1 LAKLFAAAIFY
12 VPTCGKGELFDMEI
26 LIGFL
31 SITSTIL
38 ALIEPFSKNM
48 KTVLVFNFL
57 VNAMVGV
64 NYLLSQSYSGA
75 LICGVAILCLG
86 INYYFTSREQK
97 IPRWAVAVE
106 AVIFLAANLLTFAY
120 LYDVLALIASLL
132 FVLYIAQ
139 TSTKYYRLIYIANS
153 LIWIPYDFFAKS
165 YGNLFTHVVL
175 AIAILV
181 SILVRD
187 RKKPN

>member
-1 LAKLFAAAIFY
+1 
-12 VPTCGKGELFDMEI
+12 MEF

-31 SITSTIL
+31 SVTSTIL

-48 KTVLVFNFL
+48 KTVLIFNFL
-57 VNAMVGV
+57 VNAMVGF
-64 NYLLSQSYSGA
+64 NYLFSSSYSGA
-75 LICGVAILCLG
+75 LICASAILCLG
-86 INYYFTSREQK
+86 INFYFTSRELP
-97 IPRWAVAVE
+97 IPRWVIVVE
-106 AVIFLAANLLTFAY
+106 AVIFLAANLVTFAY

-139 TSTKYYRLIYIANS
+139 TTTKYYRLLYIANS

-175 AIAILV
+175 AIAIFI

-187 RKKPN
+187 SRKTKV